1 MKQTLAALVFMLTL
15 TTFGCGVSSKY
26 MTTLEVPQVVAVD
39 PAVATVVFI
48 RPSSYGGRVQ
58 HVIVD
63 SKGRFL
69 GECWG
74 ETYFVVK
81 VPPGEHMFIS
91 WGEGTPALKATV
103 EAGKVYYVEVG
114 VTMGAWSA
122 RARLFAMGPQR
133 ESWAEL
139 PQWLKESTML
149 VPNEPAGQAYLQG
162 RDDTGEVIQK
172 GVKNYAEYDAE
183 AIQKRTLLAADG
195 VPAPVAAQ

>member
-1 MKQTLAALVFMLTL
+1 MKSILAALVFMLSLATL
-15 TTFGCGVSSKY
+15 GCGVSSKY
-26 MTTLEVPQVVAVD
+26 MTKLEVPQAVAVD
-39 PAVATVVFI
+39 PATATVVFI
-48 RPSSYGGRVQ
+48 RPSSYGGGAK
-58 HVIVD
+58 HVILD

-81 VPPGEHMFIS
+81 VPAGEHMFIS

-133 ESWAEL
+133 ENWAEL
-139 PQWLKESTML
+139 PEWLQNSTML
-149 VPNEPAGQAYLQG
+149 APNEAAGQAYVQG
-162 RDDTGEVIQK
+162 DEDTAEVIQK

-195 VPAPVAAQ
+195 VPAPVAAR